1 MVLHQ
6 RLDKIVGLCHQSGIN
21 GFGALRISW
30 RPGKQCYFS
39 EDKLSVGLFNRV
51 GFTLFAVFC
60 FYTKTSRSFAIL
72 ASPL

>member
-6 RLDKIVGLCHQSGIN
+6 RLDKIVGLCHQSGIT
-21 GFGALRISW
+21 ALVLCEYLGDLGSNAISH
-30 RPGKQCYFS
+30 KI
-39 EDKLSVGLFNRV
+39 KLSVGLFNRV